1 MSKDQNTEY
10 VSDLTKN
17 KIDDYEEKK
26 EAFETLFGSFQDEHQ
41 GALMQID
48 TAREAM
54 NAALDDAKRGLR
66 DDAVKADYRK
76 IKKIK
81 IGAFSVAKKW
91 SSWYIVEGFV
101 DIMKE
106 LGLFD
111 AAVDESV
118 IKIETKVDGKL
129 APEFLRKNGVESKFR
144 VVEDGKELTPAV
156 TCPKPTAA
164 FGAALK

>member
-17 KIDDYEEKK
+17 KIADYEEKSRTFK
-26 EAFETLFGSFQDEHQ
+26 TLFGYFQDEHQ
-41 GALMQID
+41 AALMQVD
-48 TAREAM
+48 DAREAM

-111 AAVDESV
+111 AAVDEGV
-118 IKIETKVDGKL
+118 INVETKVDGKL
-129 APEFLRKNGVESKFR
+129 APEFLRKNGVEPKFKI
-144 VVEDGKELTPAV
+144 VEDGKELTPAV

>member
-1 MSKDQNTEY
+1 MSDQNTEF

-17 KIDDYEEKK
+17 KIDDFSEK
-26 EAFETLFGSFQDEHQ
+26 ETYFQKLFADFQDEHQ
-41 GALMQID
+41 DALMQID

-66 DDAVKADYRK
+66 EDATKADYRQV
-76 IKKIK
+76 KKIK
-81 IGAFSVAKKW
+81 IGRFSVAKKW

-101 DIMKE
+101 DIIKE
-106 LGLFD
+106 LNLFD
-111 AAVDESV
+111 AAVDEGV

-129 APEFLRKNGVESKFR
+129 APEFLRKNSVESKFKM
-144 VVEDGKELTPAV
+144 VEDGKELTPAV